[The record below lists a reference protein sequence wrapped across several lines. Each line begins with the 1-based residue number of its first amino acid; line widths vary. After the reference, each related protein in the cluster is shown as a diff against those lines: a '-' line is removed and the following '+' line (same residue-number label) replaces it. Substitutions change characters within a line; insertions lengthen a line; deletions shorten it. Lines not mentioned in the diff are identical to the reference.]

1 MGTQC
6 LGIPHA
12 DGFVQAVA
20 RTREVSTQWVP
31 ADTEGA
37 LGEDGHGGYH
47 LLLAEQFR
55 VVDSRREA
63 GAAGSTP
70 RSAELSTGDASR
82 DDGESTGGRRKAF
95 TLDKML
101 QTEPHGVSGMGVQTD
116 SLYARAASAQTVPL
130 HPPIDEGSQTDR
142 AS

>member
-1 MGTQC
+1 MP
-6 LGIPHA
+6 L
-12 DGFVQAVA
+12 VLVA
-20 RTREVSTQWVP
+20 RFFLVKAYVIGSPPPVDQP
-31 ADTEGA
+31 GLA
-37 LGEDGHGGYH
+37 LMPF
-47 LLLAEQFR
+47 LKLKIF
-55 VVDSRREA
+55 VC
-63 GAAGSTP
+63 
-70 RSAELSTGDASR
+70 SR